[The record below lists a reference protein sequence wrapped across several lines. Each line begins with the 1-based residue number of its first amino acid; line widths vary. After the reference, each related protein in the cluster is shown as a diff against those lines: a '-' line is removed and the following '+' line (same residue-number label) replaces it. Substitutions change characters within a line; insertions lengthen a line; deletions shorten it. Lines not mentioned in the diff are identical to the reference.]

1 MGEEDIAEC
10 RRSWHLDND
19 TMIMILRI
27 QQQQQHC
34 AIIARCGMC
43 LFWICQ
49 YARIHN
55 ERGHTSLGLSC

>member
-34 AIIARCGMC
+34 TIIARCGMC

-49 YARIHN
+49 C
-55 ERGHTSLGLSC
+55 TDTQ